1 MGLVP
6 ADAARRAARS
16 AITRLCAGG
25 LPPLELLQQVAERVR
40 AAVPYVSAGWQLTD
54 PATLLGTSGFAVDV
68 DPGTHLQLI
77 ENELTGADFIPFT
90 LVARSPA
97 ATLTLS
103 ATTGGELDRSA
114 RYRTINARNG
124 WSDELRA
131 VFRSGGAVW
140 GQACLARAAGEPA
153 FGPDDTAFLTAVCG
167 EIGNGLRSAL
177 LLDSACSAV
186 PGRAPGLVVLQ
197 DDGSVEAVSDDA
209 VDWLAELPDEGLELP
224 SVVYEVARRARS
236 LAETGRPGLPARAR
250 VRVPSQHWLVLH
262 GARLR
267 PVASRRPTTAVVVE
281 PAHRAELVPLIVAA
295 HELTP
300 REREI
305 TEMLVRG
312 LSTAEIAATLW
323 LSSYTV
329 RDHVKAVFGK
339 LGVRSRPELT
349 ALLFHEH
356 HAAGCTGGS
365 CGSPPLSSHVGPV
378 QRAPDVP
385 RAGRSEARGSPFAQP
400 SGSGSPSVGVGGLPD
415 EAVEPVT
422 HGVEH
427 VTG

>member
-1 MGLVP
+1 V
-6 ADAARRAARS
+6 DAPRRAARS
-16 AITRLCAGG
+16 AITRLCASG
-25 LPPLELLQQVAERVR
+25 LSPLELLRQVAERVR

-97 ATLTLS
+97 AALTLS
-103 ATTGGELDRSA
+103 TTTGGELDRSA
-114 RYRTINARNG
+114 RYRTINATNG
-124 WSDELRA
+124 WGDELRA
-131 VFRSGGAVW
+131 VFRSGGAAW
-140 GQACLARAAGEPA
+140 GQVCLARAAGEPD
-153 FGPDDTAFLTAVCG
+153 FSPDDTAFLAAVCG
-167 EIGNGLRSAL
+167 EIGDGLRSAL

-197 DDGSVEAVSDDA
+197 DDGSVEAMSDDA
-209 VDWLAELPDEGLELP
+209 VHWLAELPDEGLELP
-224 SVVYEVARRARS
+224 PVVYEVARRARS
-236 LAETGRPGLPARAR
+236 LADTGRPGLPARAR

-267 PVASRRPTTAVVVE
+267 PVASGHPTTAVVVE
-281 PAHRAELVPLIVAA
+281 QAHHAELVPLIVAA

-300 REREI
+300 REREV

-323 LSSYTV
+323 LSPYTV

-349 ALLFHEH
+349 AMLFHEH
-356 HAAGCTGGS
+356 YAAGCPGGS
-365 CGSPPLSSHVGPV
+365 GDP
-378 QRAPDVP
+378 
-385 RAGRSEARGSPFAQP
+385 E
-400 SGSGSPSVGVGGLPD
+400 SGSLRRWGLPR
-415 EAVEPVT
+415 P
-422 HGVEH
+422 G
-427 VTG
+427 

>member
-68 DPGTHLQLI
+68 DPRTHLQLI

-97 ATLTLS
+97 AALTLS
-103 ATTGGELDRSA
+103 ATTGGQLDRSA
-114 RYRTINARNG
+114 RYRAINAANG
-124 WSDELRA
+124 WGDELRA
-131 VFRSGGAVW
+131 VFRSGGAAW
-140 GQACLARAAGEPA
+140 GQVCLARAAGDPA
-153 FGPDDTAFLTAVCG
+153 FSPDDTAFLTGVCG
-167 EIGNGLRSAL
+167 EIGDGLRSAL

-197 DDGSVEAVSDDA
+197 DDGSVESMSDDA
-209 VDWLAELPDEGLELP
+209 VHWLAELPDEGLELP

-250 VRVPSQHWLVLH
+250 VQVPSQHWLVLH
-262 GARLR
+262 GARLH

-281 PAHRAELVPLIVAA
+281 QAHRAELVPLIVAA

-323 LSSYTV
+323 LSPYTV

-349 ALLFHEH
+349 AMLFHEH
-356 HAAGCTGGS
+356 YAAGS
-365 CGSPPLSSHVGPV
+365 
-378 QRAPDVP
+378 QRAVATPSRATSGDGNCPDPVDSGGIGRR
-385 RAGRSEARGSPFAQP
+385 RAARS
-400 SGSGSPSVGVGGLPD
+400 SGTRSGP
-415 EAVEPVT
+415 
-422 HGVEH
+422 
-427 VTG
+427 